1 MKLKAI
7 GDPKIS
13 DRNIT
18 AGGMWV
24 SKLNKAERTFTIAF
38 LLKMNYKQTDITE
51 EKGLEGLSIF
61 TNSLL

>member
-24 SKLNKAERTFTIAF
+24 SKLNKTERTFTVAF
-38 LLKMNYKQTDITE
+38 LLKMNYK
-51 EKGLEGLSIF
+51 
-61 TNSLL
+61 